1 MTLKK
6 ILFSLCAMAA
16 MVNCSYAANQATG
29 IKEGVTSPLPLNGM
43 VAAVKNGKLAFV
55 SDNGRFVFQGTVYDT
70 WSQKNIESLRD
81 AELAYK
87 TIDVKKTKFQVDD
100 LNPLTVGSGEKT
112 VIIFTDPFCPSCHVL
127 LDDLKKVE
135 DYTFKIVY
143 VPLMGDESSKVVRAM
158 QCIKD
163 RESAQDVM
171 LGQAK
176 PQSIVGKAEVPAC
189 DTSPIAKRIVSAH
202 IFGIKGVPFMIRDDG
217 LIRLGY
223 DKGELNNW
231 LSAPG
236 I

>member
-6 ILFSLCAMAA
+6 ILFSLFAFASVITSSNAA
-16 MVNCSYAANQATG
+16 DQSTG
-29 IKEGVTSPLPLNGM
+29 IKEGVTSPLPMNGM

-81 AELAYK
+81 AEIAYK
-87 TIDVKKTKFQVDD
+87 TIDIKKTKFRVDD
-100 LNPLTVGSGEKT
+100 LNPLTVGSGDKT

-127 LDDLKKVE
+127 LDDVKGME
-135 DYTFKIVY
+135 GYTFKIVY

-163 RESAQDVM
+163 RESALEVM
-171 LGQAK
+171 LGNAK
-176 PQSIVGKAEVPAC
+176 PQSIVGKSETPAC

-202 IFGIKGVPFMIRDDG
+202 MFGIKGVPFMIRDDG

-223 DKGELNNW
+223 DKGGLNKW

>member
-1 MTLKK
+1 MLKK
-6 ILFSLCAMAA
+6 ILFTALAMAA
-16 MVNCSYAANQATG
+16 MVNCGFAANQVPG
-29 IKEGVTSPLPLNGM
+29 IKEGVTSPLPMNGM
-43 VAAVKNGKLAFV
+43 IAAVKNGKIAFV

-70 WSQKNIESLRD
+70 WSQKNIESIRD
-81 AELAYK
+81 AEVAYK

-127 LDDLKKVE
+127 LDDIKKTE
-135 DYTFKIVY
+135 GYTFKIVY

-163 RESAQDVM
+163 RDSANTVM
-171 LGQAK
+171 LGFAK
-176 PQSIVGKAEVPAC
+176 PLSIVGKAEVEGC

-202 IFGIKGVPFMIRDDG
+202 MFGIKGVPFMIRDDG

-223 DKGELNNW
+223 DKGDLTNW
-231 LSAPG
+231 LSAQG